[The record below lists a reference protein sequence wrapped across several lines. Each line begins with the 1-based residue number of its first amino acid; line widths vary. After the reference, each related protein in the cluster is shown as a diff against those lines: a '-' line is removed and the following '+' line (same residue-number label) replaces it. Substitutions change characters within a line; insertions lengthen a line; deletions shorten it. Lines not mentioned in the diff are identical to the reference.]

1 MDSEWYDKMM
11 KKREELRNSGGTK
24 QQNKENWYME
34 RANEREKVRGKH
46 EKLSKSKQY
55 R

>member
-1 MDSEWYDKMM
+1 MM
-11 KKREELRNSGGTK
+11 KQREELRNSGSTK
-24 QQNKENWYME
+24 QKNKENWYIE

-46 EKLSKSKQY
+46 EKQSKPKQY